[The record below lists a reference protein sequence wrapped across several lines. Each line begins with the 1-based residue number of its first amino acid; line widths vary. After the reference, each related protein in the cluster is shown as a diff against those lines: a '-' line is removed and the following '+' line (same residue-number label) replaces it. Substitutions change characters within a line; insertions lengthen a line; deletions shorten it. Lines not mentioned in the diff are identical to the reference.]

1 MILPIFVLLVDTQ
14 VYNYRILPNPTRD
27 LGVLVNYPTRLK
39 KTDSRLKLLG
49 SCIFLQTVELIVSP
63 LMA

>member
-39 KTDSRLKLLG
+39 KTDSRLNLLR